1 MEINRIPSKDSLVR
15 CLDADRRVG
24 TADRDHDHAGIGKG
38 VLAVGHTQGQQTV
51 EVTVVD
57 HPRLVQLDGQ
67 HDRLIDGQRVDGP
80 GP

>member
-1 MEINRIPSKDSLVR
+1 MALSILPGPRARIFAEAAFVHDGVH
-15 CLDADRRVG
+15 DFEDRF
-24 TADRDHDHAGIGKG
+24 G
-38 VLAVGHTQGQQTV
+38 VPPFGAQTV

>member
-1 MEINRIPSKDSLVR
+1 MALSNLAGPEGEDLAEAAFVH
-15 CLDADRRVG
+15 DGVHDFEDRF
-24 TADRDHDHAGIGKG
+24 G
-38 VLAVGHTQGQQTV
+38 VPPFEAQTV